1 MNLWFLQTAG
11 CLRGCRQVFW
21 RELKDHAPLCL
32 LSHFRP
38 LHQSLPGKWRPTP
51 RPPTPQPHPQW
62 SLRDGKIQILKLSG
76 TLRKLSNFHFF
87 IYRQCYI
94 RTFSLHFKCLSK
106 VFPGATAPLHHIE
119 QCGKVFVPREGRGRA
134 FQGGLSQ
141 FSLKVCVQLA
151 DEENEQRRRQ
161 EQMLLEKL
169 EQEEQQEEEESK
181 VSSHTSTSSERP
193 PICPQT
199 SDEWPAEPV
208 FERNRTTQFTH
219 RWTQTFRLQ
228 PDATSDFPP
237 HSAVRDCCWRSTRP
251 L

>member
-1 MNLWFLQTAG
+1 MPPS
-11 CLRGCRQVFW
+11 VFFPIFV
-21 RELKDHAPLCL
+21 RFIKAYRVSDDQHPAHPHLSPTHSDL
-32 LSHFRP
+32 LEME
-38 LHQSLPGKWRPTP
+38 KY
-51 RPPTPQPHPQW
+51 
-62 SLRDGKIQILKLSG
+62 KQILKLSG

-119 QCGKVFVPREGRGRA
+119 QRNGKVFVPREGRGRA

-199 SDEWPAEPV
+199 SDE
-208 FERNRTTQFTH
+208 
-219 RWTQTFRLQ
+219 
-228 PDATSDFPP
+228 
-237 HSAVRDCCWRSTRP
+237 
-251 L
+251 